1 MKSARALIM
10 IVTFI
15 SMAMSAESDKRS
27 LLGDLKWRNI
37 GPANMGGRVSA
48 IEGVAGDPNT
58 YYVGGADGGI
68 FKTINNGVTF
78 DEIFN
83 DQDAYSIGAITVAP
97 SDANVIWVGTGEG
110 DPRNSVGYGRGVYRS
125 IDGGI
130 TWVKAGLEK
139 TERIKRI
146 VVDPRDPD
154 VVSVCALGREWGPNP
169 ERGVFI
175 THDGGKKWEKVLY
188 IDEDTGCSDITM
200 ENSNPRI
207 MYAGMWTFRR
217 KPWRFDGGS
226 KKTALYR
233 TMNGGKNWNII
244 HNGLPDGPM
253 TRIGVQVAQSEPN
266 IVYLV
271 TEIKDGG
278 TLFRSDDR
286 GENWKK
292 VHDDARINFRP
303 FYYSDIRV
311 DPTNPDHLYSLSGG
325 LYKST
330 DGGQKFE
337 RIAGGVH
344 GDHQSFWI
352 DPVNSRRLLSGSDG
366 GYQVSYDAGANWD
379 VVNNVT
385 LSQFYQIF
393 VDDET
398 PYNVL
403 GGLQD
408 NGTWRGPSRT
418 TNSAGILKDDWNA
431 ITGGDGYYAVPVPGK
446 SNIIYSNLQG
456 GVIFQ
461 KDMNTGNTRTIHPY
475 PKITGS
481 AGDAIKDHKYRFN
494 WDSPILISPH
504 DPKTVYFGGN
514 VLFKTTDEG
523 YSWEVISPDLTTN
536 DKSKQLTS
544 GGEIYQDNTAA
555 EFHCSIL
562 TIAESHVQ
570 EGVIWVGTD
579 DGNVHITT
587 DGGKK
592 WTDIT
597 KRISGMPKNSWVGKI
612 DASHFD
618 AGTAYIAI
626 DHHRSDDFKP
636 YVFKVTNFGK
646 RSENL
651 SRGLPQNDYVK
662 VVREDPQNSKLLYAG
677 MEHGI
682 YASWDGGKEWSA
694 IMNNLPPVSVRDIK
708 IQTIENDLVIGT
720 HGRGAWILD
729 DIAPLQEMANT
740 KSSGL
745 HIFQPRTT
753 YRWQM
758 SRMDASQGQ
767 REYRAENPPYGAIIT
782 FHLATGKIDTVKIQI
797 ADGEGNHVSEFKV
810 DEPKPGFNRTA
821 WNLRYDGAVSLATP
835 ITGGWR
841 GGNVGPTVAPGKY
854 TVTLSTKGQSASAS
868 LEVRKDPRIEV
879 SNEDFRKQLE
889 AGIELRD
896 MLSKVNT
903 VLNGT
908 ESVMTQM
915 SELKKKVKDFSSSDF
930 DLTEAEGKI
939 KNVLQM
945 VKEFRNDELKRP
957 INGLGYRQRPRLRE
971 ELRSLAWAVDGTSAR
986 PTNPQMLRMK
996 ELDEETEAVVRRYN
1010 SIVENEVAEINQ
1022 ILRNFPQVSV
1032 KQATYGRD

>member
-682 YASWDGGKEWSA
+682 YASWDGGKKWSA

-729 DIAPLQEMANT
+729 DITPLQEMANT

-767 REYRAENPPYGAIIT
+767 REYRAENPPYGAIIS
-782 FHLATGKIDTVKIQI
+782 FHLATGKIDTVKIKI
-797 ADGEGNHVSEFKV
+797 ADSEGNHVSEFKV

>member
-15 SMAMSAESDKRS
+15 SIAMSAESDKRS

-233 TMNGGKNWNII
+233 TMDGGKNWNII

-393 VDDET
+393 VDDEN

-662 VVREDPQNSKLLYAG
+662 VVREDSQNSKLLYAG

-682 YASWDGGKEWSA
+682 YASWDGGKKWSA

-729 DIAPLQEMANT
+729 DITPLQEMANT

-767 REYRAENPPYGAIIT
+767 REYRAENPPYGAIIS
-782 FHLATGKIDTVKIQI
+782 FHLATGKIDTVKIKI
-797 ADGEGNHVSEFKV
+797 ADSEGNHVSEFKV

>member
-169 ERGVFI
+169 ERGVFM

-233 TMNGGKNWNII
+233 TMDGGKNWNII

-286 GENWKK
+286 GENWNK

-311 DPTNPDHLYSLSGG
+311 DPTNPDHLFSLSGG

-330 DGGQKFE
+330 DGGQNFE

-352 DPVNSRRLLSGSDG
+352 DPVDSKRLLSGSDG

-379 VVNNVT
+379 IVNNVT

-393 VDDET
+393 VDDEN

-662 VVREDPQNSKLLYAG
+662 VVREDSQNSKLLYAG

-682 YASWDGGKEWSA
+682 YASWDGGKKWSA

-729 DIAPLQEMANT
+729 DITPLQEMANT

-767 REYRAENPPYGAIIT
+767 REYRAENPPYGAIIS
-782 FHLATGKIDTVKIQI
+782 FHLATGKIDTVKIKI
-797 ADGEGNHVSEFKV
+797 ADSEGNHVSEFKV

>member
-15 SMAMSAESDKRS
+15 SIAMSAESDKRS

-83 DQDAYSIGAITVAP
+83 DQDAYSIGAIAVSP
-97 SDANVIWVGTGEG
+97 SDANVLWVGTGEG

-130 TWVKAGLEK
+130 TWVKSGLEK

-146 VVDPRDPD
+146 VVDPRNPD
-154 VVSVCALGREWGPNP
+154 VASVCALGREWGPNP
-169 ERGVFI
+169 ERGVFM
-175 THDGGKKWEKVLY
+175 TYDGGKNWKKVLY

-217 KPWRFDGGS
+217 KPWRFDGGG

-233 TMNGGKNWNII
+233 TMDGGKNWNII

-292 VHDDARINFRP
+292 VHGDARINFRP

-325 LYKST
+325 LFKST

-337 RIAGGVH
+337 RIANGVH

-352 DPVNSRRLLSGSDG
+352 DPENSNRLLSGSDG
-366 GYQVSYDAGANWD
+366 GFQVSYDGGKNWD
-379 VVNNVT
+379 IVNNVT

-393 VDDET
+393 VDDEN

-461 KDMNTGNTRTIHPY
+461 KDMDTGNTRTIHPY

-494 WDSPILISPH
+494 WDSPIHISPH

-514 VLFKTTDEG
+514 VLFKTMDEG

-782 FHLATGKIDTVKIQI
+782 FHLATGKIDTVKIKI
-797 ADGEGNHVSEFKV
+797 VDGEGNHVSEFKV

-854 TVTLSTKGQSASAS
+854 TVSLSTKGQSASAS
-868 LEVRKDPRIEV
+868 LEVRGDPRIEV

-889 AGIELRD
+889 AGIEIRD

-908 ESVMTQM
+908 ESVITQM
-915 SELKKKVKDFSSSDF
+915 SELKKKVKNSSSSDF

-957 INGLGYRQRPRLRE
+957 INGLSYRQRPRLRE
-971 ELRSLAWAVDGTSAR
+971 EIRSLAWAVDGTSAR
-986 PTNPQMLRMK
+986 PTDPQMLRMK
-996 ELDEETEAVVRRYN
+996 ELDEETEAIVRRYN

>member
-1 MKSARALIM
+1 
-10 IVTFI
+10 
-15 SMAMSAESDKRS
+15 
-27 LLGDLKWRNI
+27 
-37 GPANMGGRVSA
+37 
-48 IEGVAGDPNT
+48 
-58 YYVGGADGGI
+58 
-68 FKTINNGVTF
+68 
-78 DEIFN
+78 
-83 DQDAYSIGAITVAP
+83 
-97 SDANVIWVGTGEG
+97 
-110 DPRNSVGYGRGVYRS
+110 
-125 IDGGI
+125 
-130 TWVKAGLEK
+130 
-139 TERIKRI
+139 
-146 VVDPRDPD
+146 
-154 VVSVCALGREWGPNP
+154 
-169 ERGVFI
+169 
-175 THDGGKKWEKVLY
+175 
-188 IDEDTGCSDITM
+188 
-200 ENSNPRI
+200 
-207 MYAGMWTFRR
+207 
-217 KPWRFDGGS
+217 
-226 KKTALYR
+226 
-233 TMNGGKNWNII
+233 
-244 HNGLPDGPM
+244 
-253 TRIGVQVAQSEPN
+253 
-266 IVYLV
+266 
-271 TEIKDGG
+271 
-278 TLFRSDDR
+278 
-286 GENWKK
+286 
-292 VHDDARINFRP
+292 
-303 FYYSDIRV
+303 
-311 DPTNPDHLYSLSGG
+311 
-325 LYKST
+325 
-330 DGGQKFE
+330 
-337 RIAGGVH
+337 
-344 GDHQSFWI
+344 
-352 DPVNSRRLLSGSDG
+352 
-366 GYQVSYDAGANWD
+366 
-379 VVNNVT
+379 
-385 LSQFYQIF
+385 
-393 VDDET
+393 
-398 PYNVL
+398 
-403 GGLQD
+403 
-408 NGTWRGPSRT
+408 
-418 TNSAGILKDDWNA
+418 
-431 ITGGDGYYAVPVPGK
+431 
-446 SNIIYSNLQG
+446 
-456 GVIFQ
+456 
-461 KDMNTGNTRTIHPY
+461 MNTGNTRTIHPY

-494 WDSPILISPH
+494 WDSPIHISPH

-618 AGTAYIAI
+618 AGTAYLAI

-682 YASWDGGKEWSA
+682 YASWDGGKKWSA

-729 DIAPLQEMANT
+729 DITPLQEMANT

-767 REYRAENPPYGAIIT
+767 REYRAENPPYGAIIS
-782 FHLATGKIDTVKIQI
+782 FHLATGKIDTVIIKI
-797 ADGEGNHVSEFKV
+797 ADSEGNHVSEFKV

>member
-15 SMAMSAESDKRS
+15 SIAMSAESDKRS

-393 VDDET
+393 VDDEN

-494 WDSPILISPH
+494 WDSPIHISPH

-682 YASWDGGKEWSA
+682 YASWDGGKKWSA

-729 DIAPLQEMANT
+729 DITPLQEMANT

-767 REYRAENPPYGAIIT
+767 REYRAENPPYGAIIS
-782 FHLATGKIDTVKIQI
+782 FHLATGKIDTVKIKI
-797 ADGEGNHVSEFKV
+797 ADSEGNHVSEFKV

>member
-233 TMNGGKNWNII
+233 TMDGGKNWNII

-662 VVREDPQNSKLLYAG
+662 VVREDSQNSKLLYAG

-682 YASWDGGKEWSA
+682 YASWDGGKKWSA

-729 DIAPLQEMANT
+729 DITPLQEMANT

-767 REYRAENPPYGAIIT
+767 REYRAENPPYGAIIS
-782 FHLATGKIDTVKIQI
+782 FHLATGKIDTVKIKI
-797 ADGEGNHVSEFKV
+797 ADSEGNHVSEFKV

>member
-662 VVREDPQNSKLLYAG
+662 VVREDSQNSKLLYAG

-682 YASWDGGKEWSA
+682 YASWDGGKKWSA

-729 DIAPLQEMANT
+729 DITPLQEMANT

-782 FHLATGKIDTVKIQI
+782 FHLATGKIDTVKIKI
-797 ADGEGNHVSEFKV
+797 ADSEGNHVSEFKV

>member
-662 VVREDPQNSKLLYAG
+662 VVREDSQNSKLLYAG

-682 YASWDGGKEWSA
+682 YASWDGGKKWSA

-729 DIAPLQEMANT
+729 DITPLQEMANT

-767 REYRAENPPYGAIIT
+767 REYRAENPPYGAIIS
-782 FHLATGKIDTVKIQI
+782 FHLATGKIDTVKIKI
-797 ADGEGNHVSEFKV
+797 ADSEGNHVSEFKV

>member
-494 WDSPILISPH
+494 WDSPIHISPH

-662 VVREDPQNSKLLYAG
+662 VVREDSQNSKLLYAG

-682 YASWDGGKEWSA
+682 YASWDGGKKWSA

-729 DIAPLQEMANT
+729 DITPLQEMANT

-767 REYRAENPPYGAIIT
+767 REYRAENPPYGAIIS
-782 FHLATGKIDTVKIQI
+782 FHLATGKIDTVKIKI
-797 ADGEGNHVSEFKV
+797 ADSEGNHVSEFKV

>member
-15 SMAMSAESDKRS
+15 SIAMSAESDKRS

-83 DQDAYSIGAITVAP
+83 DQDAYSIGAIAVSP
-97 SDANVIWVGTGEG
+97 SDANVLWVGTGEG

-130 TWVKAGLEK
+130 TWEKAGLEK

-169 ERGVFI
+169 ERGVFM

-233 TMNGGKNWNII
+233 TMDGGKNWNII

-286 GENWKK
+286 GENWNK

-311 DPTNPDHLYSLSGG
+311 DPTNPDHLFSLSGG

-330 DGGQKFE
+330 DGGQNFE

-662 VVREDPQNSKLLYAG
+662 VVREDSQNSKLLYAG